1 MFPYQVN
8 SEHPV
13 AKAIVEY
20 AKQIKGEQNN
30 TIWPEAQEFIS
41 IPGHGVEATIRNRKI
56 MVGNKSLMMNNAI
69 EIPGEAES
77 FLVDAESM
85 AQTAVLVAVDRE
97 VAGAIAVSDPL
108 KPGAK
113 EVISILK
120 SMEVKSVMVTGDN
133 WGTANSIAKEV
144 GIETVIAE
152 AKPQQKAEEVKNL
165 QVRNLNLLVSEILF
179 LIMHLI
185 KKIQY

>member
-1 MFPYQVN
+1 MNFVTRMLFSLMFLYQVN

-20 AKQIKGEQNN
+20 AKQFKKEQNP
-30 TIWPEAQEFIS
+30 IWPEVQEFIS
-41 IPGHGVEATIRNRKI
+41 IPGHGVEAIVMNKKI
-56 MVGNKSLMMNNAI
+56 MVGNKSLMMNNDI

-77 FLVDAESM
+77 FLVDAEGM
-85 AQTAVLVAVDRE
+85 AQTAVLVAIDRM
-97 VAGAIAVSDPL
+97 VSGVIAVSDPL

-120 SMEVKSVMVTGDN
+120 SMEVKSIMVTGDN

-165 QVRNLNLLVSEILF
+165 QVYTI
-179 LIMHLI
+179 
-185 KKIQY
+185 

>member
-1 MFPYQVN
+1 MN

-20 AKQIKGEQNN
+20 AKQFKEEQNH
-30 TIWPEAQEFIS
+30 IWPEALEFIS
-41 IPGHGVEATIRNRKI
+41 IPGHGVEATVRNKKI
-56 MVGNKSLMMNNAI
+56 VIGNKSLMMNNDI
-69 EIPGEAES
+69 EIPRDAES
-77 FLVDAESM
+77 FLMDAEGM
-85 AQTAVLVAVDRE
+85 AQTVVLVAVDQT
-97 VAGAIAVSDPL
+97 VSGVIAVSDPL

-120 SMEVKSVMVTGDN
+120 SMEVKSIMVTGDN

-152 AKPQQKAEEVKNL
+152 AKPKQKAEKVKNL
-165 QVRNLNLLVSEILF
+165 QVQCELRFSFQMFCFSL
-179 LIMHLI
+179 
-185 KKIQY
+185 